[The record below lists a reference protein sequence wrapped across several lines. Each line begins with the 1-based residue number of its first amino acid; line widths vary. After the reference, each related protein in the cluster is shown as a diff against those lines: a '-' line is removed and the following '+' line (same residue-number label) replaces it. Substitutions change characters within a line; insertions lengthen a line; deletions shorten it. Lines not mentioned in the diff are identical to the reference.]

1 MPAESQEN
9 SAVPIPKV
17 GTLRTPQLG
26 AHTAGSRPCSAPGR
40 RLLARRA
47 LSTRSRAAIPF
58 QAQGCHLRS
67 DRDQDVGDTHDASI
81 DAEISSWAG
90 EGGFEKCFHQADA
103 GPSRPGLDGP
113 LSRRPLSWEGAVELR
128 CVAREWPA
136 RRGALTD
143 QTYSTLCQRQTTLE
157 FKVLFPWKPD
167 KSGMSTVSRRCCLG
181 HSPAVCLA
189 CLHVPVLP
197 SVPASVSWV
206 RITSG
211 SSLSG
216 FPKALFGSTVNER
229 HSLPHPSVQESME
242 KSPALVWQP

>member
-1 MPAESQEN
+1 MS
-9 SAVPIPKV
+9 V
-17 GTLRTPQLG
+17 T
-26 AHTAGSRPCSAPGR
+26 
-40 RLLARRA
+40 
-47 LSTRSRAAIPF
+47 F
-58 QAQGCHLRS
+58 
-67 DRDQDVGDTHDASI
+67 
-81 DAEISSWAG
+81 
-90 EGGFEKCFHQADA
+90 
-103 GPSRPGLDGP
+103 
-113 LSRRPLSWEGAVELR
+113 
-128 CVAREWPA
+128 
-136 RRGALTD
+136 LTD
-143 QTYSTLCQRQTTLE
+143 STLCQRQTTLE

-242 KSPALVWQP
+242 NRVLLWFGSPDPDCITGTVMRTSQGSSAKDVTN